1 VTGARLHG
9 GVDVPIAG
17 RLGRMSGK
25 ELAGLALTDN
35 LTLRSIGMAAI
46 NALLPRQPDSFGSDY
61 HLRAG

>member
-1 VTGARLHG
+1 
-9 GVDVPIAG
+9 
-17 RLGRMSGK
+17 MSGK